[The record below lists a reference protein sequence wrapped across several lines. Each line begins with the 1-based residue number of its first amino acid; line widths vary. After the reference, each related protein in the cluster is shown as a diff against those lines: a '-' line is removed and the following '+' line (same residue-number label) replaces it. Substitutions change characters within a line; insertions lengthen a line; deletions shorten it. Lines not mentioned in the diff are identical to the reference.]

1 MTLGDYVVLG
11 TVALSVAAGGLY
23 FFSGSGDI
31 PRTVYWWSVA
41 TLNTAT
47 IFFK

>member
-1 MTLGDYVVLG
+1 MTAGDYLVLG
-11 TVALSVAAGGLY
+11 TVVLSICAGGFYLA
-23 FFSGSGDI
+23 GDDT
-31 PRTVYWWSVA
+31 PRMVYWWSVA

>member
-1 MTLGDYVVLG
+1 MTVGDYFVIG
-11 TVALSVAAGGLY
+11 TVILSVGAGTLY
-23 FFSGSGDI
+23 FFAGDI